1 MSKFGFFFLFLA
13 CLGRFSAAVTAVF
26 VVFATVNF
34 SMAAQANESVVVI
47 DAWWSVD
54 YAKNLCSRANACSMD
69 PTAEALDFEDR
80 LATQL
85 AVNPQCSGVFVVKY
99 RGRNF
104 DYAKTIM
111 DAMQRRPH
119 WTLVIDYVPEQQSQ
133 LWWLRLESGP
143 HTQGEGE
150 LREIAANVCSILIQ
164 QGIKILK

>member
-1 MSKFGFFFLFLA
+1 MNKYSFFYSF
-13 CLGRFSAAVTAVF
+13 LGRLRFGYAVIATAFIVLTAVK
-26 VVFATVNF
+26 F

-47 DAWWSVD
+47 DAWWNVD
-54 YAKNLCSRANACSMD
+54 YAKNMCSRTDACSMD

-85 AVNPQCSGVFVVKY
+85 AVNPQCAGVFVAKY

-119 WTLVIDYVPEQQSQ
+119 WTLVIDYVPEQQTQS
-133 LWWLRLESGP
+133 WWLRLEGGP
-143 HTQGEGE
+143 HMQGEGE
-150 LREIAANVCSILIQ
+150 LRAIAANVCSILIE
-164 QGIKILK
+164 QGINILK